1 MQETRVRS
9 LVGEDPTCHG
19 ATKPVRLE
27 PTLQNKSSHCSEDR
41 ITHTRVSHQQLLAA
55 LEKVHTQRR
64 RPNATK
70 NINKKETRAACASQ
84 DGASPRAGRAR
95 RGSCGFLGYHHHGPG
110 GRRPLPSSV
119 SGTEAPQ
126 TAKNSHTDRT
136 HVPLPDPA
144 QPDTVHRMFFNWEH
158 TDGALQLGQVYG
170 APTTN
175 PMPVI
180 DIQSP
185 VWSAPPSMRRQAEGG
200 QPSATRGR
208 ACSHPGKIANVQSA
222 HSTKDILHL
231 PSWSPPIRAVRRP
244 LHRWGN

>member
-1 MQETRVRS
+1 MPPRTVPCP
-9 LVGEDPTCHG
+9 G
-19 ATKPVRLE
+19 
-27 PTLQNKSSHCSEDR
+27 
-41 ITHTRVSHQQLLAA
+41 
-55 LEKVHTQRR
+55 
-64 RPNATK
+64 
-70 NINKKETRAACASQ
+70 Q
-84 DGASPRAGRAR
+84 DGREGAAAVFSDTITTDQEDGVLFPPLSRAQKHPRQQR
-95 RGSCGFLGYHHHGPG
+95 
-110 GRRPLPSSV
+110 
-119 SGTEAPQ
+119 
-126 TAKNSHTDRT
+126 TATDRT

-144 QPDTVHRMFFNWEH
+144 QPDAVHRMFFNWEH

-175 PMPVI
+175 PMPVT

-231 PSWSPPIRAVRRP
+231 PLWSPPIRAVRRP